1 MRRACRIALVSILFA
16 LPAIPAAAFSLLFFD
31 PNPLDLEG
39 SLQAAARWTTTA
51 GLADGIQI
59 GVEPGFAT
67 DLGATNAAEVAL
79 VNQAVANAFA
89 AWESPVLSFDVT
101 FDTTGQEVDLIAGVL
116 ADPSLFGQAFPTI
129 TSGSRPLTNGQ
140 VFFGSIITS
149 ADIVVNVPTVLQ
161 FVALLG
167 LTPQQ
172 QLDALTRLVMHEFG
186 HVLGLG
192 HNNSNNLQGAQ
203 LNLDTDTDPLNT
215 MSIDPLDPFGD
226 LIVSAFT
233 DNESIMSN
241 RACGGAFCP
250 SLLFTSLRND
260 DLGGRDVLYPVPEP
274 STVALVAAGLALLAS
289 RAPRSPRPARRS
301 AGPCSS
307 AGRHC

>member
-1 MRRACRIALVSILFA
+1 MSVLFL
-16 LPAIPAAAFSLLFFD
+16 LPAAPAAAFSLLFVD
-31 PNPLDLEG
+31 PDPSDIPG
-39 SLQAAARWTTTA
+39 SLQTAARWTSTA

-59 GVEPGFAT
+59 GVAPGFAAA
-67 DLGATNAAEVAL
+67 LGATNAADVTL

-101 FDTTGQEVDLIAGVL
+101 FDATGLEVDLLAGVL
-116 ADPSLFGQAFPTI
+116 ASPTTFGQTFPTFS
-129 TSGSRPLTNGQ
+129 TGTRPLTNGQ
-140 VFFGSIITS
+140 VFFGEIITS

-167 LTPQQ
+167 LTQQQ

-186 HVLGLG
+186 HALGLG

-203 LNLDTDTDPLNT
+203 LNLDTDSDPLNS
-215 MSIDPLDPFGD
+215 MPIDPLDPFGD
-226 LIVSAFT
+226 LLVSSFT

-241 RACGGAFCP
+241 RACGGSFCA

-260 DLGGRDVLYPVPEP
+260 DLGGRDALYPVPEP
-274 STVALVAAGLALLAS
+274 STAALAAAGLAVVGLLRKS
-289 RAPRSPRPARRS
+289 GRRE
-301 AGPCSS
+301 
-307 AGRHC
+307 RDRLR

>member
-1 MRRACRIALVSILFA
+1 LASAFIA
-16 LPAIPAAAFSLLFFD
+16 LPALPASAFSLLFVD

-67 DLGATNAAEVAL
+67 DLGATTPAEVAL

-129 TSGSRPLTNGQ
+129 TAGSRPLTNGQ

-161 FVALLG
+161 FVTQLG

-172 QLDALTRLVMHEFG
+172 RLDSLTRLVMHEFG

-203 LNLDTDTDPLNT
+203 LNLDTDNDPLNA

-226 LIVSAFT
+226 LLVSAST

-241 RACGGAFCP
+241 RACGGLFCG
-250 SLLFTSLRND
+250 SLLFTSLRPD
-260 DLGGRDVLYPVPEP
+260 DIGGRDVLYPVPEP
-274 STVALVAAGLALLAS
+274 STAFLVAAGIALLGV
-289 RAPRSPRPARRS
+289 RWRT
-301 AGPCSS
+301 
-307 AGRHC
+307 

>member
-1 MRRACRIALVSILFA
+1 MRRACCSALVSVLFV
-16 LPAIPAAAFSLLFFD
+16 LPALPAAAFSLLFFD
-31 PNPLDLEG
+31 PDPLDLEG

-59 GVEPGFAT
+59 GVAPGFAT
-67 DLGATNAAEVAL
+67 ALGATNAGEVAL

-116 ADPSLFGQAFPTI
+116 ADPSLFGQAFPTF
-129 TSGSRPLTNGQ
+129 TSGLRPLTNGQ
-140 VFFGSIITS
+140 VYFGSIITS
-149 ADIVVNVPTVLQ
+149 ADIVVNVPTLLQ

-167 LTPQQ
+167 LSPQQ

-226 LIVSAFT
+226 LIVSSFT

-241 RACGGAFCP
+241 RACGGTFCA

-274 STVALVAAGLALLAS
+274 STVALVAAGLALLGFRAS
-289 RAPRSPRPARRS
+289 RSPCMGHRA
-301 AGPCSS
+301 AGLSS
-307 AGRHC
+307 PAGRDR

>member
-1 MRRACRIALVSILFA
+1 LVLLLFA
-16 LPAIPAAAFSLLFFD
+16 LPALPASAFSLLFVD

-39 SLQAAARWTTTA
+39 SLQAAARWTATA

-79 VNQAVANAFA
+79 VNQAVADAFA

-116 ADPSLFGQAFPTI
+116 ADPSTFGQAFPTF
-129 TSGSRPLTNGQ
+129 TSGLRPLTNGQ

-161 FVALLG
+161 FIALLG
-167 LTPQQ
+167 LTQQQ

-192 HNNSNNLQGAQ
+192 HEDGTCAVMNSSSTSGFGPGSDPNPAWPTQCEPQTDQWYCRVLSGDDLKGAKRIYSGTPQ
-203 LNLDTDTDPLNT
+203 VKDP
-215 MSIDPLDPFGD
+215 
-226 LIVSAFT
+226 
-233 DNESIMSN
+233 
-241 RACGGAFCP
+241 AFCP
-250 SLLFTSLRND
+250 VSDGLR
-260 DLGGRDVLYPVPEP
+260 
-274 STVALVAAGLALLAS
+274 
-289 RAPRSPRPARRS
+289 
-301 AGPCSS
+301 
-307 AGRHC
+307 

>member
-1 MRRACRIALVSILFA
+1 VSAFIA
-16 LPAIPAAAFSLLFFD
+16 LPALPASAFSLLFVD
-31 PNPLDLEG
+31 PNPFDLEG

-67 DLGATNAAEVAL
+67 DLGATTPAEVAL

-129 TSGSRPLTNGQ
+129 TAGSRPLTNGQ

-161 FVALLG
+161 FVTQLG

-172 QLDALTRLVMHEFG
+172 RLDSLTRLVMHEFG

-203 LNLDTDTDPLNT
+203 LNLDTDNDPLNA

-226 LIVSAFT
+226 LLVSAST

-241 RACGGAFCP
+241 RACGGLFCG
-250 SLLFTSLRND
+250 SLLFTSLRPD
-260 DLGGRDVLYPVPEP
+260 DIGGRDVLYPVPEP
-274 STVALVAAGLALLAS
+274 STALLVAGGIALLGV
-289 RAPRSPRPARRS
+289 RWRT
-301 AGPCSS
+301 
-307 AGRHC
+307 

>member
-1 MRRACRIALVSILFA
+1 MRRACRSALVSALFVLSA
-16 LPAIPAAAFSLLFFD
+16 LPASAFSLLFFD
-31 PNPLDLEG
+31 PDPSNLEG

-67 DLGATNAAEVAL
+67 DLGATTAAEIAL
-79 VNQAVANAFA
+79 VNQAVADAFA

-116 ADPSLFGQAFPTI
+116 GDPSIFGQAFPTFS
-129 TSGSRPLTNGQ
+129 SGMRPLTNGQ
-140 VFFGSIITS
+140 VFFGTIITS

-161 FVALLG
+161 FIALLG
-167 LTPQQ
+167 LTQQQ

-203 LNLDTDTDPLNT
+203 LNLDTDGDPLNA

-226 LIVSAFT
+226 LIVSAST

-241 RACGGAFCP
+241 RACGGSFCG
-250 SLLFTSLRND
+250 SLLFTSLRPD
-260 DLGGRDVLYPVPEP
+260 DIGGRDVLYPVPEP
-274 STVALVAAGLALLAS
+274 STAALVAAGIALVGFLA
-289 RAPRSPRPARRS
+289 RGRSTS
-301 AGPCSS
+301 A
-307 AGRHC
+307 A